1 MMIATFCLAMQSDG
15 LKAPPICRFGPNHL
29 TKLSEF
35 ESESSMFDCLTERGP
50 TSNGELIGQGGSFDS
65 SGIKILK
72 LLVCSKQ
79 WCIIP
84 IYFIANILH
93 VSLPVLGSN

>member
-15 LKAPPICRFGPNHL
+15 LKAPPICKFGPNHL

-35 ESESSMFDCLTERGP
+35 ESESSMSDCLTERGP

-65 SGIKILK
+65 SRIEIPKKFDIDSTTFCFQKI
-72 LLVCSKQ
+72 
-79 WCIIP
+79 I
-84 IYFIANILH
+84 
-93 VSLPVLGSN
+93 